1 MTKASYEIC
10 LNLKLYQTLF
20 LKRGGGGGGGTK
32 LLVTQKLVGPQA
44 GTETHEIF
52 FTIQQVRILKQPTGK
67 QA

>member
-20 LKRGGGGGGGTK
+20 LKRGGGGAGAK

>member
-20 LKRGGGGGGGTK
+20 LKRGGGGGAK

-44 GTETHEIF
+44 GTETHEIV

>member
-20 LKRGGGGGGGTK
+20 LKRGGAK

>member
-20 LKRGGGGGGGTK
+20 LKRGGGGAK

>member
-20 LKRGGGGGGGTK
+20 LKRGGGGAK
-32 LLVTQKLVGPQA
+32 LLVTKKLVGPQA

>member
-1 MTKASYEIC
+1 MNKASYEIC

-20 LKRGGGGGGGTK
+20 LKRGGGAK

>member
-1 MTKASYEIC
+1 MTKASHEIC

-20 LKRGGGGGGGTK
+20 LKRRGGGAK